1 MTIGWEQW
9 PAAFRDEMKAAAW
22 NLINGQLRPTIQ
34 RGHGTR
40 MRSRLGIKT
49 IQETTRQWRLLA
61 SWLDGRGIRTLA
73 GCDANVLHDYGQRV
87 RDSGRSRK
95 HVLMILVALTRLW
108 AMDGLGGRPGGIAR
122 PPWEDRGVDDYLPA
136 ATTSGG
142 GENATDPIAE
152 QTMGPLLIWAM
163 RMVDDRSGDILAA
176 WAERQRITAA
186 ARANTATPAGQAALE
201 ARLRPLIDARAP
213 LPAVTF
219 NGEAALARLY
229 IGGITGASERQVG
242 VFAIREGLVSA
253 AVQRRGRAPWTS
265 R

>member
-1 MTIGWEQW
+1 
-9 PAAFRDEMKAAAW
+9 
-22 NLINGQLRPTIQ
+22 
-34 RGHGTR
+34 